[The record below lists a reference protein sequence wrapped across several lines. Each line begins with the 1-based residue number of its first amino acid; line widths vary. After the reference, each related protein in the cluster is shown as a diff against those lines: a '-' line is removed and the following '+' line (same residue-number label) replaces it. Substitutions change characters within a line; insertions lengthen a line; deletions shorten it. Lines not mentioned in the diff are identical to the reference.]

1 MMNSVRVDKKKRK
14 KKEKLTVV
22 WANTADVSTEASA
35 SSWNIVVKKKERTG
49 SDVDELT
56 ERRADS

>member
-1 MMNSVRVDKKKRK
+1 MNVKADGKKKP
-14 KKEKLTVV
+14 TGV

-35 SSWNIVVKKKERTG
+35 KNLNIAVEKKEWTG

-56 ERRADS
+56 ERTDDR

>member
-14 KKEKLTVV
+14 KKKKLTVV

-35 SSWNIVVKKKERTG
+35 NSWNIVVKKKERTG